1 MSSSTKGVHILIF
14 PFPAQGHILPLL
26 DFTHQL
32 LLRGFKI
39 TILVTPKNVSI
50 LDPLIST
57 HPSVE
62 ILVFPFPGHPSFPAG
77 VENIKDVGNS
87 GNIPI
92 IAGLSKLR
100 GPILE
105 WFKAQ
110 SNPPVA
116 IIYDF
121 FLGWTLDLAQ
131 EVGVPGIVFYSSGPL
146 SISIIFD
153 IWKNFEAYK
162 DLGFV
167 EFNGLP
173 KSPRF
178 VREHLPSV
186 FQKFKEGDPDWEI
199 VRNGLIANGRSF
211 GSIFNTFEALDNEYL
226 GFLKK
231 EMGHERVYSIGPI
244 NLVGGPGRTG
254 KFDDGANEK
263 IFSWLNECP
272 NESVLYV
279 AFGSQKLLTKAQM
292 EALTIGLEKS
302 GMRFILVAKQLT
314 AQQEEQGF
322 GSVPKGFE
330 ERVFG
335 KGLVIKS
342 WAPQVEILGHRA
354 VSGFLSH
361 CGWNSVLEAIVA
373 GVVILG
379 WPMEADQFINTW
391 LLVDNM
397 KTSVR
402 VCEGS
407 DSVPDPIELGRKI
420 NEAMSND
427 LFKERAK
434 KMRDEALEAVK
445 IGGGSKKDL
454 DSIVK
459 ELGQL
464 RVENSCKWAKHF

>member
-1 MSSSTKGVHILIF
+1 MSQNGIHILIF

-32 LLRGFKI
+32 LLHGFKI
-39 TILVTPKNVSI
+39 TILVTPKNVPI

-57 HPSVE
+57 HPSVKT
-62 ILVFPFPGHPSFPAG
+62 LVFQFPGHPSLSADI
-77 VENIKDVGNS
+77 ENVKDVGNA
-87 GNIPI
+87 GGPA
-92 IAGLSKLR
+92 IAVGLSKLR
-100 GPILE
+100 GLILE

-116 IIYDF
+116 IVYDF
-121 FLGWTLDLAQ
+121 ILGWTQDLAQ
-131 EVGVPGIVFYSSGPL
+131 EVGVPWFVFYTSGAL
-146 SISIIFD
+146 LISIIID

-162 DLGFV
+162 DLGLV
-167 EFNGLP
+167 ELNRLP

-178 VREHLPSV
+178 VREHLPPV
-186 FQKFKEGDPDWEI
+186 CLKFKEDDPTWEI
-199 VRNGLIANGRSF
+199 IRNGFIANTRSF
-211 GSIFNTFEALDNEYL
+211 GSIFNTFEALESDYL

-244 NLVGGPGRTG
+244 NLVGGPGRIG
-254 KFDDGANEK
+254 KSNVDYGANEK
-263 IFSWLNECP
+263 VFTWLDESP

-279 AFGSQKLLTKAQM
+279 AFGSQKLLTKAQI
-292 EALTIGLEKS
+292 EALTIGLENS
-302 GMRFILVAKQLT
+302 GVRFILVAKQLT
-314 AQQEEQGF
+314 AQQKEQGF
-322 GSVPKGFE
+322 GLVPEGFE
-330 ERVFG
+330 ERVSG
-335 KGLVIKS
+335 RGLVIKG
-342 WAPQVEILGHRA
+342 WAPQVEILGHRG
-354 VSGFLSH
+354 VGGFLSH

-407 DSVPDPIELGRKI
+407 DSVPDPIELGRRI

-427 LFKERAK
+427 LLKERAQ
-434 KMRDEALEAVK
+434 KMRDEAYEAVK
-445 IGGGSKKDL
+445 IGGSSKWDL
-454 DSIVK
+454 DSIVRK
-459 ELGQL
+459 LAQL
-464 RVENSCKWAKHF
+464 KS